1 MADNIDVSP
10 SEESKAVAVK
20 TIEDANGVHTPVYAF
35 DVDSA
40 SFDAF
45 GRQRVADTGQRLD
58 VEFLYDKQP
67 DFFDETTSN
76 GTVTHN
82 TASRDL
88 TLSIANANNGTHAT
102 MRSHPVP
109 YTPGNS
115 QLIDITGVLDLAGIG
130 GGTAEV
136 FLRSNVTGS
145 VVESVTEQADWSNA
159 TSGVDWTD
167 SHILSMDFQSL
178 KVGRIRFLLVQNGL
192 AVPIAQIVNDNIRN
206 TGYWQLASLQAYW
219 RLYNDATNTYM
230 EMGYGDESNA
240 IGIRY
245 KITANATATMRAICC
260 TVKSEG
266 GLPLS
271 EMPGLPRC
279 ADNGV
284 TKITV
289 STTLIPLLS
298 IRAQST
304 FNSLPNLHIAI
315 PKGFSIET
323 SNPIRLVGIHN
334 GTLTGASFS
343 AVTDSILE
351 SDVSASAIT
360 GGHAVFAG
368 YFSSAGNNRVTSQQG
383 LLGKTVLWDRQSSET
398 GILTIAAVKTGTS
411 DAACLAAIQ
420 WDEIR

>member
-1 MADNIDVSP
+1 MTDNIDVSP
-10 SEESKAVAVK
+10 SEESIAVPVK
-20 TIEDANGVHTPVYAF
+20 TIERNGIHIPVFAG

-40 SFDAF
+40 AFDAF
-45 GRQRVADTGQRLD
+45 GRQRVSDTGQRLD

-67 DFFDETTSN
+67 DYFDETVNN

-82 TASRDL
+82 AASRDL
-88 TLSIANANNGTHAT
+88 TLSIANATNGTYAT

-115 QLIDITGVLDLAGIG
+115 QLVDITGVLDLTGIG

-145 VVESVTEQADWSNA
+145 VVDTTVEQSAWDNA
-159 TSGVDWTD
+159 ISGVDWTD

-178 KVGRIRFLLVQNGL
+178 KVGRIRFALVQNGL
-192 AVPIAQIVNDNIRN
+192 AVSIAQIVNDNLRN
-206 TGYWQLASLQAYW
+206 TGYWQLASLSAYW
-219 RLYNDATNTYM
+219 RLYNDATDTYM

-245 KITANATATMRAICC
+245 KITADATATMRAICC

-279 ADNGV
+279 TDNGV
-284 TKITV
+284 TKKTV
-289 STTLIPLLS
+289 STTLIPLIS
-298 IRAQST
+298 IRVQST

-315 PKGFSIET
+315 PKDFSLET
-323 SNPIRLVGIHN
+323 NNPIRLVGIHN
-334 GTLTGASFS
+334 GTLTGASWS
-343 AVTDSILE
+343 AVTDSIIE
-351 SDVSASAIT
+351 ADISASAIT
-360 GGHAVFAG
+360 GGHGVFAG
-368 YFSSAGNNRVTSQQG
+368 YFSSAGNNRATSGQG
-383 LLGKTVLWDRQSSET
+383 LLGKTVLWNRQSSQT

-411 DAACLAAIQ
+411 DASCLAALQ